1 MKKVILDWD
10 EFMLKEINI
19 FEYLI
24 LSRDF
29 LINTTPN
36 NFDGLMSLMKKY
48 NLKISKVEIKELL
61 ESIFLDKNYI
71 Y

>member
-1 MKKVILDWD
+1 
-10 EFMLKEINI
+10 MLKEINI